1 MNISEPFRYLGVNLG
16 DEGRASIK
24 GNDLSYYL
32 ERLNEVRQRTYELFA
47 AVDDDWLYTEK
58 EFWHNKPANFYF
70 MWFHVSKVI
79 LTVLIFDIVYYTGK
93 EIGKLAYYMSH

>member
-1 MNISEPFRYLGVNLG
+1 MTSCLLLPVMNISEPFRYLGVNLG

-47 AVDDDWLYTEK
+47 AVDDDWL
-58 EFWHNKPANFYF
+58 
-70 MWFHVSKVI
+70 
-79 LTVLIFDIVYYTGK
+79 
-93 EIGKLAYYMSH
+93 